1 MTEKFQTVTSKVNKP
16 TTYLLMGMMW
26 VVVIIIVVI
35 IGVVFENM
43 YSHFKDYLK
52 NDLGTFFMLIFA
64 LFLLAFCFVAM
75 MMSLIY
81 RKKEH
86 IRTAIIDKQGI
97 TFYSNSGNIINT
109 ISYHD
114 LQRAKIGSYDA
125 YIYSIGTKYPKTY
138 LSIYLKNPSGET
150 TMTRIDFNFEY
161 VILSNQF
168 EMYRQFLRGIQCFR
182 PDLRISPQTIEQ
194 YSLTPDF
201 PSVKDTRILEY
212 LIAFLFTFAILALI
226 YSISLLVLR

>member
-16 TTYLLMGMMW
+16 ITYLLMGLMW
-26 VVVIIIVVI
+26 VVILIIVVI
-35 IGVVFENM
+35 IGVIFENM
-43 YSHFKDYLK
+43 YSHLKDYLL
-52 NDLGTFFMLIFA
+52 NDLGTFFILIFA
-64 LFLLAFCFVAM
+64 QFLLAFCFVAM
-75 MMSLIY
+75 LMSLTD

-86 IRTAIIDKQGI
+86 IRTAVIDKQGV
-97 TFYSNSGNIINT
+97 TFYSNLGNIINT

-114 LQRAKIGSYDA
+114 LQQAKSGSYDT
-125 YIYSIGTKYPKTY
+125 YIYNTGGKYPKTY
-138 LSIYLKNPSGET
+138 LNIYLKNPSGET
-150 TMTRIDFNFEY
+150 AMTRIDFNFEY

-182 PDLRISPQTIEQ
+182 PDLRINPQTIEQ

-201 PSVKDTRILEY
+201 PPVKDTRILEY

-226 YSISLLVLR
+226 YSISLLIWR

>member
-16 TTYLLMGMMW
+16 ITYLLMGMMW
-26 VVVIIIVVI
+26 VVVLIIVVL

-43 YSHFKDYLK
+43 YSHFKDYLQ
-52 NDLGTFFMLIFA
+52 NDLGTFFILIFA
-64 LFLLAFCFVAM
+64 QFLLAFCFVAM
-75 MMSLIY
+75 IMSLIY
-81 RKKEH
+81 RKKEQV
-86 IRTAIIDKQGI
+86 RTAVIDQQGV
-97 TFYSNSGNIINT
+97 TFYSNLGNIINT

-114 LQRAKIGSYDA
+114 LQRTKKGSYDT
-125 YIYSIGTKYPKTY
+125 YIYSTGGKYPKTY
-138 LSIYLKNPSGET
+138 LNIHLKNPSGET
-150 TMTRIDFNFEY
+150 AMTRIDFNFEY

-182 PDLRISPQTIEQ
+182 PDLRINPQTIEQ

-201 PSVKDTRILEY
+201 PPVKDPRLLEF

-226 YSISLLVLR
+226 YSVSLLL

>member
-16 TTYLLMGMMW
+16 ITYLLMGIMW
-26 VVVIIIVVI
+26 VVVLIIVII
-35 IGVVFENM
+35 IGVIFENI
-43 YSHFKDYLK
+43 YSHFKDYLQ
-52 NDLGTFFMLIFA
+52 NDLSTFFMLILA
-64 LFLLAFCFVAM
+64 QFLLAFCFVAM
-75 MMSLIY
+75 IMSLAY

-86 IRTAIIDKQGI
+86 IRTAVIDKQGV
-97 TFYSNSGNIINT
+97 TFYSNSGNMIST

-114 LQRAKIGSYDA
+114 LRRTKNGSYDA

-138 LSIYLKNPSGET
+138 LKIYLKNLSGEI
-150 TMTRIDFNFEY
+150 TMTHIDFNFEY

-182 PDLRISPQTIEQ
+182 PDLRINPQTIEQ

-201 PSVKDTRILEY
+201 PPVKDTRILEY
-212 LIAFLFTFAILALI
+212 LIAFLITFAILALI
-226 YSISLLVLR
+226 YSVSLLIWR